1 MNPGQ
6 LLNQNSYGISA
17 AVVLVWAAYRV
28 IRGRPSARSVL
39 LFGCLAAA
47 LAAPPLWL
55 RSAQDELADLDRAL
69 ASGRPTLLEVYS
81 DL

>member
-1 MNPGQ
+1 MSPGQ
-6 LLNQNSYGISA
+6 LLNQNSYAISA
-17 AVVLVWAAYRV
+17 AIVLAWAAIRV
-28 IRGRPSARSVL
+28 IRGRPSTRSVL
-39 LFGCLAAA
+39 LFAVLAVA

-55 RSAQDELADLDRAL
+55 RSAQNGLGDLDRAL

>member
-1 MNPGQ
+1 VTPEQ
-6 LLNQNSYGISA
+6 LLNQNSYGIA
-17 AVVLVWAAYRV
+17 AAAVLVWAAYRA
-28 IRGRPSARSVL
+28 IRGRPSVRSVL

-55 RSAQDELADLDRAL
+55 RSAPRGLADLDRAL
-69 ASGRPTLLEVYS
+69 ASGQPTVVEVYS